1 VPDHLWLVRPCR
13 DGGCDYVRFLPR
25 QETVEVHEGSH
36 LPPQMPLLK
45 HRHWLAAE
53 EAEARRRDLQQE
65 DGYQFSE
72 PLF

>member
-1 VPDHLWLVRPCR
+1 
-13 DGGCDYVRFLPR
+13 
-25 QETVEVHEGSH
+25 VHEGSH